1 MAEYFRRAVT
11 VPRPAAVRF
20 AGEGVPGSSRF
31 LNRELSWL
39 DFGSRLLDLASDDK
53 EPLFER
59 VKFLAIFAS
68 GLDEFFQV
76 RVAGLKDQVAAGVR
90 STSPDGMTPSEQ
102 LSAIRVRTL
111 ELVER
116 HSSIFSASVQPTLE
130 TNGIHLTDF
139 AVLDAEAKD

>member
-1 MAEYFRRAVT
+1 MALHPRYGDDMAEYFRRAVT
-11 VPRPAAVRF
+11 APRPGAVRPG
-20 AGEGVPGSSRF
+20 ADGVPGPSRF

-39 DFGSRLLDLASDDK
+39 DFGSRLLDLAADDK

-90 STSPDGMTPSEQ
+90 STSPDGMTPAEQ
-102 LSAIRVRTL
+102 LAAIRVRAL
-111 ELVER
+111 DLVKR
-116 HSSIFSASVQPTLE
+116 HSDIFSADIQPALRQ
-130 TNGIHLTDF
+130 NGIY
-139 AVLDAEAKD
+139 

>member
-1 MAEYFRRAVT
+1 MAEYFRRAAT
-11 VPRPAAVRF
+11 VPRPISVATAL
-20 AGEGVPGSSRF
+20 EDPPGPSRF

-76 RVAGLKDQVAAGVR
+76 RVAGLKDQMAANVR

-102 LSAIRVRTL
+102 LSAIRLRTL
-111 ELVER
+111 ELVDR
-116 HSSIFSASVQPTLE
+116 HSAIFADSVQPS
-130 TNGIHLTDF
+130 
-139 AVLDAEAKD
+139 